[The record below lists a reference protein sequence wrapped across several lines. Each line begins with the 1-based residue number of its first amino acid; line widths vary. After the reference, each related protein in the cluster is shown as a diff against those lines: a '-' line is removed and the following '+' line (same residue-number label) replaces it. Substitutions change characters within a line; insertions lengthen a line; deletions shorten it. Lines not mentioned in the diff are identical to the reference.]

1 MQWAGSERAATGRA
15 PLTPPIRGS
24 IAGSAVS
31 SQGGGTRAPGKSCSR
46 CFAARATGS
55 TGTNERR
62 EAPKAALSPTG
73 LNHHRIRAEKIAA
86 TAAFGGNGAPGEIR
100 THDRRIDKPKPNPF
114 FFVVANASNGCAC
127 ISGEIPVPLST
138 TPTSTDWSSWVAVV
152 TVKTRPFQR
161 RGAHHC
167 ALMSPRR
174 LVQHLDQVPDAHRA
188 FNQHGAIDSGLAV
201 MDLDLA

>member
-55 TGTNERR
+55 TGMNERR

-86 TAAFGGNGAPGEIR
+86 TAAFGGIGAPDTTR
-100 THDRRIDKPKPNPF
+100 TCDLCLRRAALYPTELR
-114 FFVVANASNGCAC
+114 VLNA
-127 ISGEIPVPLST
+127 T
-138 TPTSTDWSSWVAVV
+138 QPTYSEW
-152 TVKTRPFQR
+152 R
-161 RGAHHC
+161 R
-167 ALMSPRR
+167 
-174 LVQHLDQVPDAHRA
+174 
-188 FNQHGAIDSGLAV
+188 
-201 MDLDLA
+201 